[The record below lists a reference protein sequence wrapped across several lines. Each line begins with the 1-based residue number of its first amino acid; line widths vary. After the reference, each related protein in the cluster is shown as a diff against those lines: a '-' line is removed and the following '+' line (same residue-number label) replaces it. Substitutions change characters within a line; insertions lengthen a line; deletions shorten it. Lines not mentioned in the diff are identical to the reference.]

1 MKIIDTYF
9 YLLFTFWR
17 ESIKDQTD
25 KNYIIIDPL
34 WFAKIKMLLPMTFSA
49 IFIFLALSNLNNSKI
64 NIEDITAPVLVVSI
78 LSLIVFYWFYE
89 RNSRYKSVI
98 DKYDSLFENDKINIK
113 KKRLIALI
121 IALASIIAPIFV
133 FVSFV

>member
-1 MKIIDTYF
+1 
-9 YLLFTFWR
+9 
-17 ESIKDQTD
+17 
-25 KNYIIIDPL
+25 
-34 WFAKIKMLLPMTFSA
+34 MTFSA